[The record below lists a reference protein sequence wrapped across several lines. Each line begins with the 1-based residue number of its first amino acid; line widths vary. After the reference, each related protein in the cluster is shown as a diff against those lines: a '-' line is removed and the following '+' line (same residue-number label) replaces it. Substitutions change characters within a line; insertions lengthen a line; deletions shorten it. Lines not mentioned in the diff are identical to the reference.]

1 MSEIQSGKFSMNSS
15 SSKIAIVLG
24 ILFIIGSIILAILP
38 FKEGNPEMI
47 FGSYK
52 LLQAL
57 GAGSIASVF
66 FNKIN
71 VGNDSQQLIITAG
84 GGAAIFLLIYFFGPE
99 ANMFAKMV
107 S

>member
-1 MSEIQSGKFSMNSS
+1 MENTNTF
-15 SSKIAIVLG
+15 IAIILG
-24 ILFIIGSIILAILP
+24 VIFLIGSVLLSIIPIKDADP
-38 FKEGNPEMI
+38 KMI

-57 GAGSIASVF
+57 GAASIASVL

-71 VGNDSQQLIITAG
+71 VGNDSQQLAITAG

-99 ANMFAKMV
+99 AKTIAQKLA